1 MRVTGVPL
9 LALLLL
15 AGCAR
20 PGLEPQNTLPTTTS
34 ARPSVTPS
42 AESTACPDGGLRLWA
57 DRGDAAMGYREMG
70 LHLLNCGDRPVT
82 VSGRPEVVVLGKDRD
97 PQDIAIVPGRSHSES
112 AHPVALAPG
121 QSTVAVLAWRNTYD
135 DISKPPVSG
144 VYLAVTPA
152 PGAARQIVQPPVPL
166 DLGSTGKLEVS
177 VWL

>member
-1 MRVTGVPL
+1 MRTTGVAL

-20 PGLEPQNTLPTTTS
+20 PGPQPQNTLPTTAS

-42 AESTACPDGGLRLWA
+42 AESTACPGDGLRLSA
-57 DRGDAAMGYREMG
+57 ERGDAAMGYREMG
-70 LHLLNCGDRPVT
+70 LRLENCGDRPVT
-82 VSGRPEVVVLGKDRD
+82 VSGRPEVVVLGEDRD
-97 PQDIAIVPGRSHSES
+97 PQDIAIVPARSHSEP

-121 QSTVAVLAWRNTYD
+121 QSTLAVLAWRNTYD

-144 VYLAVTPA
+144 VYLAVTPT
-152 PGAARQIVQPPVPL
+152 PGAARQIVRPTVPL